1 MKNLR
6 FYLFFIIC
14 LFFCF
19 GCFHY
24 LGNSKKKNNDDEHGF
39 IFGGGRWEENIINR
53 DTTCLSEES
62 DGDGIF
68 DESFVDSNG
77 GIISEE
83 NISDRSY
90 LVRAKSVNVGGI
102 RDDVNKISEE
112 IKIEKETSSVEENN
126 NFGKRNGI
134 VLYEIPDTMKVG
146 NSYVAKLRISD
157 GGGEIILEGLDVDN
171 VSSNKKIKV
180 IKSRVGR
187 IMGVKLSNIGGEK
200 DFDIRLLNSEV
211 QVIEE
216 GNSYTSWDW
225 VITPLVSGNKKLKM
239 VIIIKEGDF
248 VKDIPVYEDYIHIR
262 NSPGFYLWGFL
273 EKYWQWL
280 LGTIIIPLFLFIWR
294 KKRSSKSLS
303 S

>member
-1 MKNLR
+1 MKGLR

-24 LGNSKKKNNDDEHGF
+24 LGNSKKNDNEHGF
-39 IFGGGRWEENIINR
+39 IFGGGGDNINK
-53 DTTCLSEES
+53 DTFFLFEES
-62 DGDGIF
+62 DGDGIL
-68 DESFVDSNG
+68 DESFVDTG
-77 GIISEE
+77 VGAIA
-83 NISDRSY
+83 SDDFNSGRDY
-90 LVRAKSVNVGGI
+90 LVRVKSVNGRGI
-102 RDDVNKISEE
+102 RDEVNKISEE

-126 NFGKRNGI
+126 NSGKRNGI

-171 VSSNKKIKV
+171 ISSNKKIKV

-187 IMGVKLSNIGGEK
+187 IMGVKLSNIGGEN

-216 GNSYTSWDW
+216 GNSYTSWEW
-225 VITPLVSGNKKLKM
+225 VITPLRSGNKKIKM

-248 VKDIPVYEDYIHIR
+248 VKDIPVYEDYIYIR
-262 NSPGFYLWGFL
+262 SSPGFYLWGFL

-280 LGTIIIPLFLFIWR
+280 MGTIIIPLFLFIWSR
-294 KKRSSKSLS
+294 KKKK
-303 S
+303 